1 MKHYVKPTQEKQP
14 AQIIIYADTNDLPDN
29 KNSEEISNEIVEFAN
44 SIKTSKNNRVVPSI
58 VKRENRFTN
67 KAEEVNGNLKD
78 ICEEHNLPLIQ
89 HHNINSFRHTNA
101 KGMHLNSYGDKQL
114 TRRLL
119 LLLLLSIYLKLI
131 NYIYTVRKKH
141 ISTCKT
147 FSKLI
152 HFN

>member
-44 SIKTSKNNRVVPSI
+44 SIKTSKNNRVVSSI

-89 HHNINSFRHTNA
+89 HHNINSFRNTNA
-101 KGMHLNSYGDKQL
+101 KGMHLIVMETS
-114 TRRLL
+114 
-119 LLLLLSIYLKLI
+119 S
-131 NYIYTVRKKH
+131 
-141 ISTCKT
+141 
-147 FSKLI
+147 
-152 HFN
+152 